1 MLPYV
6 TNLIIFVKQKNNKMK
21 KIILTVILALL
32 FTQFST
38 AQSIPFDID
47 KSSIIWTG
55 KNIVNKSH
63 YGSLNFVEADI
74 KFENSGDI
82 KGFFK
87 VDLNSLNVLD
97 LQGDWKKSLEGH
109 LKSDD
114 FFAVDKFRY
123 ATLEL
128 LSSSINDEYY
138 LIEGNLTIKGIT
150 KTISF
155 KMYKNYE
162 NFKVSMVFDR
172 SDFNV
177 KYGSGKFYE
186 NLGDN
191 MILDEIELEI
201 ELVKS

>member
-32 FTQFST
+32 FTQFFT
-38 AQSIPFDID
+38 AQTILFDID

>member
-1 MLPYV
+1 MLLYV
-6 TNLIIFVKQKNNKMK
+6 TKLIIFVKPKNNKMK
-21 KIILTVILALL
+21 KIIFKVIITLL
-32 FTQFST
+32 FTQFSK
-38 AQSIPFDID
+38 AQNITFDID

-63 YGSLNFVEADI
+63 YGSLSFVEADI
-74 KFENSGDI
+74 KFDNSGDI
-82 KGFFK
+82 SGFFK

-97 LQGDWKKSLEGH
+97 LQGDWKKNLEGH

-128 LSSSINDEYY
+128 LSSSLNDDYY
-138 LIEGNLTIKGIT
+138 LVEGNITIKGIT
-150 KTISF
+150 KSVSF
-155 KMYKNYE
+155 KMYKNDN

-177 KYGSGKFYE
+177 KYGSGKFFE

-191 MILDEIELEI
+191 MILDQVELVI